1 MEKDNVRNI
10 FSMNM
15 LRLMFGWNIPET
27 DKLNKLLVNAL
38 RNDDHIRELSESLG
52 SPYEVTQNA
61 ILSLRD
67 ILKRKAEAQGVSME
81 DVMESTVK

>member
-1 MEKDNVRNI
+1 MGKDNVRNI

-38 RNDDHIRELSESLG
+38 RCDDHIRELSESLG

-81 DVMESTVK
+81 DVMESMVK

>member
-15 LRLMFGWNIPET
+15 LHLMFGWNIQEA

-38 RNDDHIRELSESLG
+38 RNDEHIRELSESLG

-67 ILKRKAEAQGVSME
+67 ILKRKAEEQGVSME
-81 DVMESTVK
+81 DVMESMFK

>member
-1 MEKDNVRNI
+1 MGKDNVRNI

-15 LRLMFGWNIPET
+15 LRLMFGWNILET

-38 RNDDHIRELSESLG
+38 RCDDHIRELSESLG

-61 ILSLRD
+61 ILSLREYSQ
-67 ILKRKAEAQGVSME
+67 K
-81 DVMESTVK
+81 ESRSARC